1 MVSRISPT
9 ATGKLK
15 KYEPLEARE
24 FADFTN
30 FSSLTLKNV
39 KQACKDHYHQQIGSC
54 DVLHSDRGPSCV
66 KDSQIAGKK
75 VFVVRFLEPMNYT
88 RMEISNQRT
97 VPSKKIKLTTTQ
109 SLLRI
114 LKNTPPSSTTY
125 PKSLS
130 VADLLRAGR
139 IVRPKEEI
147 EALLVLEFFDIYKK
161 QWFKMDP
168 QRFHIETEKFAI
180 GGFRNAFKAYTTNP
194 RECWVIKRFQMKEWE
209 KSEPYTTWIYKPKH
223 VNKYKCT

>member
-1 MVSRISPT
+1 MGKPVRRKEEFGTKQLHNCLKNQPHGNWKIKTIRTIRSKRICRFY
-9 ATGKLK
+9 KC
-15 KYEPLEARE
+15 
-24 FADFTN
+24 FI
-30 FSSLTLKNV
+30 LTLKNI
-39 KQACKDHYHQQIGSC
+39 KQAYKDHYHQQIGSW

-88 RMEISNQRT
+88 GMEISNQHT

-114 LKNTPPSSTTY
+114 PKNTPPSSTTY

-139 IVRPKEEI
+139 TVRPKEEI

-161 QWFKMDP
+161 AM
-168 QRFHIETEKFAI
+168 
-180 GGFRNAFKAYTTNP
+180 
-194 RECWVIKRFQMKEWE
+194 V
-209 KSEPYTTWIYKPKH
+209 
-223 VNKYKCT
+223 